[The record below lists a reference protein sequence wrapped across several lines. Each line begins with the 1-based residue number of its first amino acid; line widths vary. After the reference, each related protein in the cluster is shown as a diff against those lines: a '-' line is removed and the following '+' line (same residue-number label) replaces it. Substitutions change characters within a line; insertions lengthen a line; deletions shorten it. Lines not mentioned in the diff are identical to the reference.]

1 MKNSFLTLSFIFISL
16 LSYSQEQFEGMW
28 VEEDSSYINIILSS
42 KYAIIKVFNF
52 SFAENNIIEETII
65 KQTKDNFI
73 TELHNKTS
81 GYKVNI
87 EYKING
93 ENLICQYT
101 GDYTGTRVL
110 TKL

>member
-1 MKNSFLTLSFIFISL
+1 MKNLFLTLSFIFISL

-52 SFAENNIIEETII
+52 SFAENNVIEENII
-65 KQTKDNFI
+65 KQTKDSFI
-73 TELHNKTS
+73 TELHNKTN

-93 ENLICQYT
+93 ENLICKYT
-101 GDYTGTRVL
+101 GDYTGTTIL